1 MIEKAN
7 YRMEKVNALLQKLIS
22 ELILTEYDAEGDFI
36 VVKAVD
42 TARDLSLARVYIS
55 ALGDPQ
61 KHAKELNFKARELKK
76 LLRPHLSFRTIPNLE
91 FKVDEKGEEIEFVEE
106 FLG

>member
-1 MIEKAN
+1 MIEKVN

-42 TARDLSLARVYIS
+42 TARDLSLARIYIS
-55 ALGDPQ
+55 ALQDPQ
-61 KHAKELNFKARELKK
+61 KHVTELNYKARELKK
-76 LLRPHLSFRTIPNLE
+76 LLRPHLHMRTIPNLE

>member
-7 YRMEKVNALLQKLIS
+7 YRMQKVNALLQKLIS
-22 ELILTEYDAEGDFI
+22 ELILSEYDAEGDFI

-42 TARDLSLARVYIS
+42 TSRDLSLARVYIGS
-55 ALGDPQ
+55 FNNPQ
-61 KHAKELNFKARELKK
+61 KHVEELNYKARELKK
-76 LLRPHLSFRTIPNLE
+76 LLRPHLHMRTIPNLE
-91 FKVDEKGEEIEFVEE
+91 FKIDEKGDEIDFVEN